1 MRRSLPLVLGLAAG
15 AALFTACRDSAV
27 APHDAAS
34 PVRLDVAPVSFAQLA
49 SSSDGVQFTVT
60 IDPKRETVYSDGIT
74 TVRFPAASICDP
86 ATSSYGPGT
95 WDQSCAAATS
105 PISLPVTLSLRNS
118 RLHVE
123 FGRDLRFVP
132 SSDPARHVTLTV
144 NNPAVAYTSESLRRY
159 AIFYVPSGSSTLVD
173 EAATDPSVVTVV
185 RRSEG
190 KVVRRLKHFTGYNV
204 HLGIYDDCEPGVDDG
219 CYKSPPEGTVTTQ

>member
-1 MRRSLPLVLGLAAG
+1 MRRSLPVVLGLAAG

-27 APHDAAS
+27 APQDAAS

-49 SSSDGVQFTVT
+49 GSTGGVSVTVT
-60 IDPKRETVYSDGIT
+60 IDPRRETIYSDGIN
-74 TVRFPAASICDP
+74 TVRFPAGSICDP
-86 ATSSYGPGT
+86 ATSSYGAGT
-95 WDQSCAAATS
+95 WDQPCAAATA
-105 PISLPVTLSLRNS
+105 PISLPITLSLRSS

-144 NNPAVAYTSESLRRY
+144 SNPAVAYTSESLRRY
-159 AIFYVPSGSSTLVD
+159 AVFYVPSGSSTLID
-173 EAATDPSVVTVV
+173 EAAADPSVVTVV

-190 KVVRRLKHFTGYNV
+190 TVVRRLKHFTGYNV

-219 CYKSPPEGTVTTQ
+219 CYETPPEGTVTIK